1 MDMAEIII
9 WCAVNLGC
17 AVLFY
22 SIGVYA
28 KRLKKPMWFWSG
40 TEVDPAELTDVAQ
53 YNKANALM
61 WKLYSMWFFLAAL
74 LRFWGFWAAMT
85 VFILGFAVG
94 TPLLVFTYCKIYKKY
109 KAK

>member
-1 MDMAEIII
+1 MGEIII

-28 KRLKKPMWFWSG
+28 KRLQKPMWFWSG
-40 TEVDPAELTDVAQ
+40 TEMDPSEIKDVRA
-53 YNKANALM
+53 YNRANALM
-61 WKLYSMWFFLAAL
+61 WKCYGALFFLAAL
-74 LRFWGFWAAMT
+74 LRFWGFWAAMIA
-85 VFILGFAVG
+85 FILAFAVG
-94 TPLLVFTYCKIYKKY
+94 TPLLVVAYSKIYKKY